1 MTHPLIEN
9 HADYFAVLARTD
21 SAQPKDERF
30 ITRAFASSGFTDE
43 DAGDEGVPFTH
54 DETKLTLAC
63 DGDTVVFYHPSNGN
77 YAPMPLMYGDVFI
90 ALQRMQ
96 WSSAVLYCAGDA
108 EEVLR
113 EMAGRI
119 PASYSDFALTA
130 ATPEPSSAEV
140 ADLRASIAAS
150 PVAQAEPGFLIG
162 SLSEDEP
169 PVDASSRERWGQIV
183 DDEVS
188 AQNHDD
194 APAAQEAAPVAR
206 ELPELTR
213 APAPAPATVP
223 QRVNRAQS
231 PTPRQKSGDELSS
244 LDLERLL
251 MVREREIENLHEI
264 IKQMLLGQSMSQ
276 FAAAVLPH
284 DAILIAHLY
293 APSTSKLELLG
304 FERVYNSYTNEEYG
318 VTVDGAFLVFTKD
331 LAGPDWVETLLNR
344 LGGRIERVWQAVP
357 SLVGT
362 LLAQRVPGALTPADL
377 RVADAQNVVAQLD
390 EAIGASARE
399 KVAESSDRLG
409 LSAELTKPAG
419 LEQSHSEQVD
429 EPAPANH
436 LTVEQQKAID
446 AMGSTFTTIM
456 KEVFKAS
463 NDTKAVAARV
473 SDLEATR

>member
-130 ATPEPSSAEV
+130 AMPEPSSAEV

-150 PVAQAEPGFLIG
+150 PVAQAEPGFMIG
-162 SLSEDEP
+162 SLTEDEP
-169 PVDASSRERWGQIV
+169 PVDQSSRERWGQIV
-183 DDEVS
+183 DDEASVR
-188 AQNHDD
+188 NHDD
-194 APAAQEAAPVAR
+194 EPVVLEAAPVAR
-206 ELPELTR
+206 EQR
-213 APAPAPATVP
+213 QPAPAPATVP
-223 QRVNRAQS
+223 HRVSHAE
-231 PTPRQKSGDELSS
+231 PHTPRQKSDDDLSS

-304 FERVYNSYTNEEYG
+304 FERVYNAYTNEEYG

-362 LLAQRVPGALTPADL
+362 LLAQRVPGSLTPADL
-377 RVADAQNVVAQLD
+377 RVADAQNVVARLD

-399 KVAESSDRLG
+399 HVDQSPDNSSQA
-409 LSAELTKPAG
+409 AELTKPDGRA
-419 LEQSHSEQVD
+419 QSQSAQVD
-429 EPAPANH
+429 ETAPASN

-456 KEVFKAS
+456 REVFKAS
-463 NDTKAVAARV
+463 NDTQAVAARV

>member
-30 ITRAFASSGFTDE
+30 ITRAFASSGFTDG

-63 DGDTVVFYHPSNGN
+63 DGDTVVFYHPLNGN

-96 WSSAVLYCAGDA
+96 WSSAVLHCAGDA

-119 PASYSDFALTA
+119 PASYSDFVLTA
-130 ATPEPSSAEV
+130 AMPEPSSAEV

-162 SLSEDEP
+162 SLTEDEP
-169 PVDASSRERWGQIV
+169 PVDPSSRERWGQIV
-183 DDEVS
+183 DDEAS
-188 AQNHDD
+188 AQKDND
-194 APAAQEAAPVAR
+194 APIVHEAAPVAR
-206 ELPELTR
+206 EHREPTPT
-213 APAPAPATVP
+213 PALATVP
-223 QRVNRAQS
+223 HRVNRAEPQ
-231 PTPRQKSGDELSS
+231 TPRQKSSDVLSS

-304 FERVYNSYTNEEYG
+304 FERVYNAYTNEEYG

-331 LAGPDWVETLLNR
+331 LAGPDWIETLLNR

-377 RVADAQNVVAQLD
+377 RVADAQNLVAQLD
-390 EAIGASARE
+390 EAIDASARE
-399 KVAESSDRLG
+399 NVGQSSG

-419 LEQSHSEQVD
+419 LAQNQSEQVD